1 MLINLAQNGHV
12 CCHAVGQVSQIPA
25 HRLGLGDTEEE
36 SLHFFLCHCS
46 FAPVNEWEREPWY
59 QPGQFS
65 PAALVRSP
73 VGAVV
78 GLQGCA
84 SQPAPTTAG
93 LLLEL
98 QLLAWD
104 VFGLTFCNTASSC
117 SLTALGAV
125 WQKSLEA
132 DISVLWS
139 HVQGTARTCS
149 PGHGGLRTAAAHGAR
164 LGGRGGSSISGTSL
178 AAAALPSMPQAVGT
192 PPSLI
197 CSCLVSSLLPLVSA
211 GLVLLPG
218 CSPRVSAHQ
227 WAAPAVQ
234 CCMTWPGM

>member
-1 MLINLAQNGHV
+1 MAVLINLAQNGHV

-104 VFGLTFCNTASSC
+104 IFGLTFCNTASSC

-132 DISVLWS
+132 DIK
-139 HVQGTARTCS
+139 
-149 PGHGGLRTAAAHGAR
+149 
-164 LGGRGGSSISGTSL
+164 
-178 AAAALPSMPQAVGT
+178 
-192 PPSLI
+192 
-197 CSCLVSSLLPLVSA
+197 CLVVSRAGHSSYLLTRAWWAANGCSAWGQAGRSWWLQHFWDKFGCCCTPLHAPGCGDTSITD
-211 GLVLLPG
+211 LLLPG
-218 CSPRVSAHQ
+218 
-227 WAAPAVQ
+227 
-234 CCMTWPGM
+234 